1 MLKFLTDWDD
11 VMIRNDDQ
19 EKLFQLEQKNLR
31 YLNLFRLFTS
41 LFFFMLL
48 HNEWAANFYPTT
60 QFHHLTRDLVDVYLI
75 LSIAIMLITYVSQQ
89 DNVIK
94 VSKLTLFLD
103 LVVLIY
109 LAYATNGFSQGIA
122 VLPVLAIGSAAI
134 LYRRP
139 LYILLAPTSAALL
152 LWLLPLW
159 FDFSNQETVTNSSKL
174 LHALGYYVIALL
186 GIRQSISYTS
196 TLQMY
201 KSQRK
206 TISGLENM
214 NQVIIEKLS
223 NGVIVYQNDHVIL
236 HANAAAKKLLGMDD
250 IIFFP
255 DEIATYINS
264 GKEGAVYNAPNGMDL
279 YLRKASVTEEKNF
292 GVLFIEDSSF
302 LKKAAQ
308 QLNLAS
314 LGKLSSSIAHEI
326 RNPLAAISTAAELLV
341 ESPDLKDQDKQISEI
356 IVNQTR
362 RANHIIEDILEMSK
376 RRTATP
382 QTLDIYEY
390 LDQAKQ
396 QLIDQGL
403 AENKQIQLIINK
415 GITIEFDPDHFKQVL
430 WNLTSN
436 AIKHGTDNE
445 LQVIARDQT
454 IEFRNNGEAFDE
466 KKIQNLFEPFFTT
479 HNRGTGLGLHIC
491 RQLCHDNHATLDYFH
506 LNNQHVFRLEFNLG

>member
-1 MLKFLTDWDD
+1 
-11 VMIRNDDQ
+11 MIRNDDQ
-19 EKLFQLEQKNLR
+19 EKLLQLEKKNLR
-31 YLNLFRLFTS
+31 YLNLFRLFAS

-48 HNEWAANFYPTT
+48 NNQWMGNFYPASN
-60 QFHHLTRDLVDVYLI
+60 FHHLTKHFVDVYLI
-75 LSIAIMLITYVSQQ
+75 LSIALMLITYVSQQ
-89 DNVIK
+89 HQVIR

-103 LVVLIY
+103 LFVLIY
-109 LAYATNGFSQGIA
+109 LAYATNGFSQGLA
-122 VLPVLAIGSAAI
+122 VIPVLAIGSAAI
-134 LYRRP
+134 LYRQAF
-139 LYILLAPTSAALL
+139 YILLAPTMAMVL
-152 LWLLPLW
+152 LWLLPSIM
-159 FDFSNQETVTNSSKL
+159 DFSQQEVVSDPSRL

-186 GIRQSISYTS
+186 GIRQTISYTS
-196 TLQMY
+196 TLQLY

-214 NQVIIEKLS
+214 NQVIIDKLT
-223 NGVIVYQNDHVIL
+223 NGVIVYQNDNVIL
-236 HANAAAKKLLGMDD
+236 HANQSAKKLLGMDD

-255 DEIATYINS
+255 DEIAQYIESN
-264 GKEGAVYNAPNGMDL
+264 KDGAVYNAPNGMDL

-376 RRTATP
+376 RKTAKTE
-382 QTLDIYEY
+382 TLLIADY
-390 LDQAKQ
+390 LAQAKQ
-396 QLIDQGL
+396 QLIEQEL
-403 AENKQIQLIINK
+403 AASTQIQIIAAK
-415 GITIEFDPDHFKQVL
+415 EISVEFDPDHLKQVV
-430 WNLTSN
+430 WNLATN

-445 LQVIARDQT
+445 LQMIVRGET
-454 IEFRNNGEAFDE
+454 LEFRNNGEAFDE
-466 KKIQNLFEPFFTT
+466 KKLKNLFEPFFTT

-491 RQLCHDNHATLDYFH
+491 RQLCHDNHATLDYLH
-506 LNNQHVFRLEFNLG
+506 INNQHVFRIEFNLM